1 MLLSHHNHSIR
12 TMHLPPRFQATGG
25 IFEDFG
31 DDRLQ
36 FAQGGNQGNNMNNP
50 STNYNNQ
57 HLPVATATIVSSTH
71 PQQQQHQQQP
81 QQQQQTKLVHTMSNQ
96 QGGGYYPTAIHANYA
111 ITPAP
116 TNGQTS
122 SVGGNVMKGRPQTL
136 VVQRH
141 VGQQKLFSVGG
152 PSN

>member
-1 MLLSHHNHSIR
+1 MVAV
-12 TMHLPPRFQATGG
+12 ATG

-36 FAQGGNQGNNMNNP
+36 FTAAHGTNNQGNNINAN
-50 STNYNNQ
+50 TTGNYNNQ
-57 HLPVATATIVSSTH
+57 HLPVATATIVSTTN
-71 PQQQQHQQQP
+71 P
-81 QQQQQTKLVHTMSNQ
+81 QQQQTKLVHPMGN

-116 TNGQTS
+116 TNAQGGV
-122 SVGGNVMKGRPQTL
+122 VGGAIKGRPQTL

-152 PSN
+152 TSNC